1 MKYYKMIWCFIIF
14 KDTTALNLSL
24 LFLMLEMV
32 SRIPRK
38 DQEVEEQDDDV
49 AHLAAD
55 ELEEVPAVVVEDGLE
70 VLDVLLY
77 DRFENYP
84 VVVVALFLQQDR

>member
-1 MKYYKMIWCFIIF
+1 MNSFDLIRQ
-14 KDTTALNLSL
+14 L
-24 LFLMLEMV
+24 LKVFGHYRFEPE
-32 SRIPRK
+32 SSF
-38 DQEVEEQDDDV
+38 QELVDGPEVCKEYDDV
-49 AHLAAD
+49 GHLAAD